1 MASALVICPIFLGI
15 GVLIA
20 LLRSGQPS

>member
-1 MASALVICPIFLGI
+1 MANAFVICSIFLGI

-20 LLRSGQPS
+20 LLRLRQPS

>member
-1 MASALVICPIFLGI
+1 MASALVICPIYIGI

-20 LLRSGQPS
+20 PPRHDRPL